1 MLLSEVTNALVV
13 FAHCDDAEWFFG
25 GTIARL
31 VAQGVE
37 VNYVV
42 CTDGSSGG
50 VDLSVSDA
58 ELAATRAAE
67 QRAAADVLGVREVVF
82 LGYSND
88 ELTVTVDLKR
98 DLVRQIRRFRP
109 DLVLGLAPYRIMD
122 ASVDWSHGDHI
133 AAGEATLQAVYP
145 ESLMPRIYPELLAEG
160 WQPHQVTEV
169 WVPAMQDADLY
180 VDVTDV
186 AQAKMDAVWCHT
198 SQNGEANGN
207 RDRLFAEGVGPWM
220 EEAGRRIGCRYAERF
235 RRIPI
240 RRPEEVTP
248 VAWGTPRHVERW

>member
-25 GTIARL
+25 GTVARL
-31 VAQGVE
+31 VASGAE

-50 VDLSVSDA
+50 VDLSITDE

-67 QRAAADVLGVREVVF
+67 QRAAADALGVKDVVF
-82 LGYSND
+82 LGYRND
-88 ELTVTVDLKR
+88 ELAVTPELKR

-109 DLVLGLAPYRIMD
+109 DLVLGLAPYRVMD
-122 ASVDWSHGDHI
+122 APVDWSHGDHI

-160 WQPHQVTEV
+160 LPPHEVTEV
-169 WVPAMQDADLY
+169 WVPAVPMP
-180 VDVTDV
+180 
-186 AQAKMDAVWCHT
+186 T
-198 SQNGEANGN
+198 S
-207 RDRLFAEGVGPWM
+207 
-220 EEAGRRIGCRYAERF
+220 
-235 RRIPI
+235 
-240 RRPEEVTP
+240 T
-248 VAWGTPRHVERW
+248 

>member
-1 MLLSEVTNALVV
+1 MLVSEVTNALVV

-31 VAQGVE
+31 VAQGAE

-50 VDLSVSDA
+50 VDLSVSDE

-67 QRAAADVLGVREVVF
+67 QRAAADVLGVKEVAF
-82 LGYSND
+82 LGHHND
-88 ELTVTVDLKR
+88 QLSVTVDLKR

-109 DLVLGLAPYRIMD
+109 NLVLGLAPYRVMD
-122 ASVDWSHGDHI
+122 APVDWSHGDHI

-160 WQPHQVTEV
+160 WSPHEVTEV
-169 WVPAMQDADLY
+169 WVPAMSDADLY
-180 VDVTDV
+180 LDVTDV
-186 AQAKMDAVWCHT
+186 AEIKMDAIWCHS
-198 SQNGEANGN
+198 SQNGEANG
-207 RDRLFAEGVGPWM
+207 DRQWLFEQRVARWM
-220 EEAGRRIGCRYAERF
+220 TEAGQRIGCRYAERF

-240 RRPEEVTP
+240 RRP
-248 VAWGTPRHVERW
+248 A

>member
-1 MLLSEVTNALVV
+1 MLLSEVTRALVV

-31 VAQGVE
+31 VASGAE

-67 QRAAADVLGVREVVF
+67 QRAAADVLGVRAVEF

-88 ELTVTVDLKR
+88 ELGVTGALKR

-109 DLVLGLAPYRIMD
+109 DLVLGLAPYRVMD
-122 ASVDWSHGDHI
+122 APVDWSHGDHI

-145 ESLMPRIYPELLAEG
+145 EALMPRIYPELLAEG
-160 WQPHQVTEV
+160 HEPHEVTEV
-169 WVPAMQDADLY
+169 WVPGVTDADLY
-180 VDVTDV
+180 VDVTEV
-186 AQAKMDAVWCHT
+186 AETKMAAIWCHT
-198 SQNGEANGN
+198 SQNGEANGS
-207 RDRLFAEGVGPWM
+207 RDWLFEHRVAPWM
-220 EEAGRRIGCRYAERF
+220 TEAGQRIGCRYAERF
-235 RRIPI
+235 LRVPI
-240 RRPEEVTP
+240 RRP
-248 VAWGTPRHVERW
+248 